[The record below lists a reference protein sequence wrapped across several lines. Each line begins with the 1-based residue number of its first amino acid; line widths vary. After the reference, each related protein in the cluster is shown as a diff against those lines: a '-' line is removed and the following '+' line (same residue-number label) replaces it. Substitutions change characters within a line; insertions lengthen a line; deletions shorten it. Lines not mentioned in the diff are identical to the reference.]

1 METKFCTPGETSTN
15 RIGVNDAR
23 LIETATFRYS
33 AVTST
38 PDDFI
43 AENFTL
49 RQTHY
54 ERETEL
60 MIVITMYNEDE
71 ILFLRTLHGVMRNI
85 GHLEGRKNSGTW
97 GPGSWKKVR
106 WRESGG

>member
-1 METKFCTPGETSTN
+1 MSGRISVLAGELWESDGSL
-15 RIGVNDAR
+15 RPC
-23 LIETATFRYS
+23 RYS

-38 PDDFI
+38 PDDFV

-49 RQTHY
+49 RQTQY
-54 ERETEL
+54 GRETEL

-97 GPGSWKKVR
+97 GPGSWKKVI
-106 WRESGG
+106 SD